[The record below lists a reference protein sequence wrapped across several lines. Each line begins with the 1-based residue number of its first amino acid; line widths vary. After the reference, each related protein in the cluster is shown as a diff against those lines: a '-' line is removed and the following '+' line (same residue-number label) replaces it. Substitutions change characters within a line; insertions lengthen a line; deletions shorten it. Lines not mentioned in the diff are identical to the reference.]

1 MIYLDTHA
9 AAWLY
14 QGEVRRFSGAAR
26 KSIERE
32 ELTVSPMVEMELSL
46 LHEIGRIRPS
56 AQTIVRVLEES
67 FGVRVCSLSFA
78 QVIRVAAEERWTRDP
93 FDRIIVAQAKAN
105 GAGLVT
111 SDVRIRQ
118 NYGLAVW

>member
-14 QGEVRRFSGAAR
+14 QGAVRQFSVAAR
-26 KSIERE
+26 RSIERE

-56 AQTIVRVLEES
+56 AQTIIRVLEEN
-67 FGVRVCSLSFA
+67 FGVRVCSLSFG
-78 QVIRVAAEERWTRDP
+78 QVVRVAAGEQWTRDP

-111 SDVRIRQ
+111 RDERIRR
-118 NYGLAVW
+118 NYDRAIW